1 MNIPEA
7 NFGIVG
13 VYRVH
18 TVSANYSDGQ
28 FTMTL
33 QSFRDTN
40 TNVGKLWT
48 ILSTGEIEKESQKNQ
63 QPFHFKTIL
72 KRFQHN
78 HNKQHP
84 QPQRPPHQQMFEK

>member
-1 MNIPEA
+1 MLNGADYTRGGVSYFLNINFPTYPDHETGLMNIPEA

-18 TVSANYSDGQ
+18 TVVASYNDGQ

-48 ILSTGEIEKESQKNQ
+48 ILSTGE
-63 QPFHFKTIL
+63 
-72 KRFQHN
+72 
-78 HNKQHP
+78 
-84 QPQRPPHQQMFEK
+84 